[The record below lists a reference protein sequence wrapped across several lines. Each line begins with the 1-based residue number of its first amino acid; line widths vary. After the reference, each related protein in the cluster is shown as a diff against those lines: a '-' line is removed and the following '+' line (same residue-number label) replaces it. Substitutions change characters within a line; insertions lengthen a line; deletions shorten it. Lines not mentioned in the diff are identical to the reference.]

1 MINFIMGLSFITEG
15 AIPSAASDPLHVSQD
30 CVIESETSNFTDD
43 KGMAE
48 LQISGSFT
56 DGYRKILRGEHRM
69 QVYSGK
75 SVFGGIAIGK
85 ISVYKKNEQQVKRVR
100 TEDTKGELARYEAAK
115 AAAVEQ
121 LQELYQK
128 ALKEVGEANAAIFE
142 IHQIMLDD
150 GDYNESVENII
161 ETQKVNAEYAVAV
174 TGDNFAQMFR
184 AMDDDYMR
192 ERAADVK
199 DISERVLSV
208 LHGGQKRKVVTD
220 EPVIIVADDLAPS
233 ETVQLE
239 KDMVLSF
246 VTVHGSV
253 NSHTA
258 ILARTMAIPAL
269 IGTEELP
276 LDDTVDG
283 KLAVVDGLNG
293 KIYVEPDAQTL
304 EEMKKRQQA
313 EQEKKELLQLLK
325 GKENVTLDGKKIM
338 LYANIGNIKDL
349 ATVIQ
354 NDAGGIGLFRSEFI
368 YLEKDQYPTEEEQFS
383 IYKTAVE
390 TMAGKRVIIRT
401 LDIGADKQC
410 EYFGMDKEE
419 NPALGYRAIRICL
432 TRPEIFK
439 TQLRALFRASAYG
452 NLAIMYPMITSLW
465 EVKRI
470 KEIVEEVKAEL
481 TAEQLEFGNPQ
492 QGIMIETPAA
502 VMMSGELAKEV
513 DFFSIGTNDLT
524 QYTLAIDRQNPK
536 LDKFYDAHHPAVLS
550 MIRMTVENA
559 HKAGI
564 WAGICGELGADTSL
578 TKEFLAMGVDEL
590 SVSPGS
596 ILPIRKIILETD
608 IENR

>member
-1 MINFIMGLSFITEG
+1 MKVLE
-15 AIPSAASDPLHVSQD
+15 
-30 CVIESETSNFTDD
+30 
-43 KGMAE
+43 
-48 LQISGSFT
+48 
-56 DGYRKILRGEHRM
+56 
-69 QVYSGK
+69 GK
-75 SVFGGIAIGK
+75 SVFSGIAIGK
-85 ISVYKKNEQQVKRVR
+85 ISILQKADTSVKR
-100 TEDTKGELARYEAAK
+100 TKVENPEAEITRVQEAK
-115 AAAVEQ
+115 EKAVEQ
-121 LQELYQK
+121 LQKLYDK
-128 ALKEVGEANAAIFE
+128 ALREVGESGAAIFE
-142 IHQIMLDD
+142 VHQMMLDD
-150 GDYNESVENII
+150 EDYLDSIDNII
-161 ETQKVNAEYAVAV
+161 RTENVNAEYAVAT
-174 TGDNFAQMFR
+174 TGDNFADMF
-184 AMDDDYMR
+184 AQMDDDYMKA
-192 ERAADVK
+192 RAADIK
-199 DISERVLSV
+199 DISDRLVRVLSG
-208 LHGGQKRKVVTD
+208 HD
-220 EPVIIVADDLAPS
+220 EGDMDAAEPSIIVAEDLAPS
-233 ETVQLE
+233 ETVQMD
-239 KDMVLSF
+239 KSKVLAF
-246 VTVHGSV
+246 VTRKGSS

-258 ILARTMAIPAL
+258 ILARTMNIPAL
-269 IGTEELP
+269 INIEY
-276 LDDTVDG
+276 DDSMDG
-283 KLAVVDGLNG
+283 KMAVVDGKTGSL
-293 KIYVEPDAQTL
+293 IVEPDADTL
-304 EEMKKRQQA
+304 KKYQDQKDEELRQRA
-313 EQEKKELLQLLK
+313 MLKELK
-325 GKENVTLDGKKIM
+325 GKTTETKSGHKIH
-338 LYANIGNIKDL
+338 LYANIGSTGDVASVL
-349 ATVIQ
+349 A
-354 NDAGGIGLFRSEFI
+354 NDAEGIGLFRSEFI

-410 EYFGMDKEE
+410 EYFEMDKEE

-465 EVKRI
+465 EVRRI

-608 IENR
+608 TENR

>member
-1 MINFIMGLSFITEG
+1 M
-15 AIPSAASDPLHVSQD
+15 
-30 CVIESETSNFTDD
+30 
-43 KGMAE
+43 
-48 LQISGSFT
+48 
-56 DGYRKILRGEHRM
+56 RGHRM

-85 ISVYKKNEQQVKRVR
+85 ISVYRKNEQQLKRVR

-115 AAAVEQ
+115 AAAIEQ

-142 IHQIMLDD
+142 IHQMMLDD

-161 ETQKVNAEYAVAV
+161 ETQKINAEYAVAV

-199 DISERVLSV
+199 DVSERVLSI
-208 LHGGQKRKVVTD
+208 LNGGQKGKVVTD

-304 EEMKKRQQA
+304 EEMKKRRQA
-313 EQEKKELLQLLK
+313 ELEKKELLQLLK
-325 GKENVTLDGKKIM
+325 GKDNVTLDGKKIM

-368 YLEKDQYPTEEEQFS
+368 YLEKDRYPTEEEQFS

-410 EYFGMDKEE
+410 EYFKMDKEE

-502 VMMSGELAKEV
+502 VMMSEELAKEV

-550 MIRMTVENA
+550 MIRMTVGNA

-608 IENR
+608 TENR

>member
-1 MINFIMGLSFITEG
+1 
-15 AIPSAASDPLHVSQD
+15 
-30 CVIESETSNFTDD
+30 
-43 KGMAE
+43 
-48 LQISGSFT
+48 
-56 DGYRKILRGEHRM
+56 M

-85 ISVYKKNEQQVKRVR
+85 ISVYRKNEQQLKRVR

-115 AAAVEQ
+115 AAAIEQ

-142 IHQIMLDD
+142 IHQMMLDD

-161 ETQKVNAEYAVAV
+161 ETQKINAEYAVAV

-199 DISERVLSV
+199 DVSERVLSI
-208 LHGGQKRKVVTD
+208 LNGGQKGKVVTD

-304 EEMKKRQQA
+304 EEMKKRRQA
-313 EQEKKELLQLLK
+313 ELEKTELLQLLK

-368 YLEKDQYPTEEEQFS
+368 YLEKDRYPTEEEQFS

-410 EYFGMDKEE
+410 EYFKMDKEE

-502 VMMSGELAKEV
+502 VMMSEKLAKEV

-590 SVSPGS
+590 SISPGS

-608 IENR
+608 TENR